1 LNILLIGDII
11 GRPGRRAVT
20 RLLPGLIEEFEA
32 HLVVVNAENAAGGFG
47 MSRQIYDQLVG
58 IGVDVLTTGNHVWDR
73 KEFISEIEHCER
85 LLRPANFFPGVPG
98 KGWIVAETEHGPAA
112 VVNMEGRVYMPPVD
126 CPFRGADQVL
136 SEIDPDVRVII
147 MDFHAEATSE
157 KEAMG
162 YYLDGKVSAVIGTHT
177 HVTTADPKILPHG
190 TAYMSDVGM
199 TGPRDS
205 VLGFKIQPV
214 LDRFLTGMP
223 RRLETAAGPVELNA
237 ACVACDPKTGKAL
250 HITAIRRELDA
261 E

>member
-1 LNILLIGDII
+1 MNILFIGDII

-73 KEFISEIEHCER
+73 KEFIAEIEHCER

-98 KGWIVAETEHGPAA
+98 KGWIVAETEEGPAA

-126 CPFRGADQVL
+126 CPFRGAEQVL
-136 SEIDPDVRVII
+136 AEIDPDVRVIV

-162 YYLDGKVSAVIGTHT
+162 YYLDGRVSAVIGTHT
-177 HVTTADPKILPHG
+177 HVPTADPRILPGG
-190 TAYMSDVGM
+190 TGYMSDVGM
-199 TGPRDS
+199 TGPRHS
-205 VLGFKIQPV
+205 VIGVKIQPV

-223 RRLETAAGPVELNA
+223 HRFETAAGPVELNA
-237 ACVACDPKTGKAL
+237 VCVACDPKTGKAL
-250 HITAIRRELDA
+250 RVSAIHRELEA

>member
-1 LNILLIGDII
+1 LNILFIGDII
-11 GRPGRRAVT
+11 GKPGRRAIT
-20 RLLPGLIEEFEA
+20 RLLPGLIEECEA

-47 MSRQIYDQLVG
+47 MSRQIYDHLVG

-73 KEFISEIEHCER
+73 KEFISEIENCER

-98 KGWIVAETEHGPAA
+98 KGWIVAETEEGPAA
-112 VVNMEGRVYMPPVD
+112 VINMEGRVYMPPVD

-136 SEIDPDVRVII
+136 SEIDPDVRVIL

-162 YYLDGKVSAVIGTHT
+162 YYLDGRVSAVIGSHT
-177 HVTTADPKILPHG
+177 HVPTADPRILPRG
-190 TAYMSDVGM
+190 TAYLTDVGM

-205 VLGFKIQPV
+205 VIGVKIQPV

-223 RRLETAAGPVELNA
+223 RRFETAAGPIELNA
-237 ACVACDPKTGKAL
+237 VLVACDPQTGKATRV
-250 HITAIRRELDA
+250 TAIRRELDA